1 MPEALRVVQ
10 RWAVEGGPLK
20 KPWLISRVVD
30 CDGKHF
36 VELKTT
42 DVGLSQFCD
51 RPSKQCVP
59 LLDVLRQLRNQ
70 AVDEAVLEQ
79 LKENDPIGTYERAP
93 PNWRNLV
100 DPPETVNVVLQAFNS
115 PDGVQDGCEMTLLFE
130 EHKTKPV
137 AMELTPDNLT
147 YLRSASM
154 AFSAGSLSAEAFGN
168 CRKRRRRLEGERI
181 LLDTPIVKCAYQDRS
196 MYVEWTNADGKKAR
210 HFKKPASWNMEE
222 IRAAESDL
230 LRWRLE
236 RHHVMNDDGV
246 YELEHIRSE
255 DDDGVDDDDDGNDND
270 DGNGD
275 DGNDNGNGD
284 DDNDDDNDIA
294 ELGG

>member
-1 MPEALRVVQ
+1 MTEALRVVK
-10 RWAVEGGPLK
+10 RWVVEGGSLK
-20 KPWLISRVVD
+20 KPWLIPRVVD
-30 CDGKHF
+30 CAGKHF

-42 DVGLSQFCD
+42 DLGLSQFCD

-70 AVDEAVLEQ
+70 VVDEAVLEQ

-93 PNWRNLV
+93 PNWRSLV
-100 DPPETVNVVLQAFNS
+100 EPPETVSVALPAFHS

-181 LLDTPIVKCAYQDRS
+181 
-196 MYVEWTNADGKKAR
+196 
-210 HFKKPASWNMEE
+210 
-222 IRAAESDL
+222 
-230 LRWRLE
+230 RLE

-255 DDDGVDDDDDGNDND
+255 DDDGVDDDDDDDGNDND

-284 DDNDDDNDIA
+284 NDNDDDNDIA